1 MIRASLTVILF
12 AVLSPIAWAQSLYL
26 TAGDEM
32 LSTDTT
38 TPYIALE
45 DVSLIYIEEPEVKQ
59 YKEHDIVTII
69 IDEVSSQTSSQTLKT
84 KKESDASATV
94 NTLVDVLQLLELRLK
109 DEAIGDLD
117 LVDFGAEREFKGK
130 GDYDRSDKFSARIA
144 AEILEVKPNGT
155 LVLQATKR
163 ITKDQEEQILVLAG
177 VARSEDITAQNTI
190 LSSQLANLSLAIENE
205 GAVKKA
211 AEKGFLTKF
220 FDTLFAF

>member
-1 MIRASLTVILF
+1 MIRASLPVILF
-12 AVLSPIAWAQSLYL
+12 AALSPIAWAQSLYL
-26 TAGDEM
+26 TAGEEM

-69 IDEVSSQTSSQTLKT
+69 IDEVSSQTSSQTLET
-84 KKESDASATV
+84 KKESDASASI

-109 DEAIGDLD
+109 DQAISDLD
-117 LVDFGAEREFKGK
+117 LVDFGAEREFKGE

-144 AEILEVKPNGT
+144 AEVLEVKPNGT
-155 LVLQATKR
+155 LVLQAIKR
-163 ITKDQEEQILVLAG
+163 ITKDEEEQILVLAG

-190 LSSQLANLSLAIENE
+190 LSSQLANLSLAIQND
-205 GAVKKA
+205 GDVKSA

>member
-12 AVLSPIAWAQSLYL
+12 AVLSTFAWAQSLYL